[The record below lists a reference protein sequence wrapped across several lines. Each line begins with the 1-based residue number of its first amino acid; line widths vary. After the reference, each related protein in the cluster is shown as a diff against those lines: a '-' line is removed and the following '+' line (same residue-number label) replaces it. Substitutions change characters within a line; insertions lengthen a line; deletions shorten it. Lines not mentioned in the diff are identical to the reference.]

1 MKIKFWGSR
10 GSIPVSGPEYIK
22 YGGDTTCI
30 EIRTAD
36 NKIIIIDAGSGIRSL
51 GNKLCKEN
59 FSEINLI
66 LTHAHWDHVMGFP
79 FFKPIYSSKTFVN
92 IYGCGFAQTSIMGIV
107 SKTMSSPSFPV
118 DFSDLSA
125 KFADY
130 AACKRNFNIGS
141 VEIERI
147 YLNHPNH
154 GLGYRFNEDGKSFV
168 FLTDNELGHKHP
180 GGMDY
185 NDYIDFSKGADLFVH
200 DSEYT
205 DEEYKLR
212 TGWGHSSYSDA
223 LDLACDA
230 GVKSFGLFHH
240 NQDRSDIEVDGFVAE
255 CKKILENKK
264 FRTDCFAVSQGLQ
277 FDI

>member
-1 MKIKFWGSR
+1 MKITFWGSR
-10 GSIPVSGPEYIK
+10 GSIPVSGRQYLK
-22 YGGDTTCI
+22 YGGDTTSI

-36 NKIIIIDAGSGIRSL
+36 NKIIIIDAGSGIRPL
-51 GNKLCKEN
+51 GNKLYKEKLY
-59 FSEINLI
+59 ELNLI

-79 FFKPIYSSKTFVN
+79 FFKPIYSPKTIIN
-92 IYGCGFAQTSIMGIV
+92 IYGCGFAQSSITGIV
-107 SKTMSSPSFPV
+107 SKTLSAPSFPV
-118 DFSDLSA
+118 DFSALSA
-125 KFADY
+125 KFTDY

-141 VEIERI
+141 VAIERI

-154 GLGYRFNEDGKSFV
+154 GLGYRFNEKGKSFV

-185 NDYIDFSKGADLFVH
+185 NDYVDFSKGANLFVH

-212 TGWGHSSYSDA
+212 TGWGHSSYTDA
-223 LDLACDA
+223 LSLACDA

-240 NQDRSDIEVDGFVAE
+240 NQERPDKDVDGFVFD
-255 CKKILENKK
+255 CKEKLKNKSSEI
-264 FRTDCFAVSQGLQ
+264 DCFAVSQGLE
-277 FDI
+277 IEL